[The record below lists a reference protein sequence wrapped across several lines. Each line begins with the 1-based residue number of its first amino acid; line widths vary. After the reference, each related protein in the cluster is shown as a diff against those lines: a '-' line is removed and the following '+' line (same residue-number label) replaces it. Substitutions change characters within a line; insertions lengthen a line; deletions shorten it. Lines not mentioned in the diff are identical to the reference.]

1 MRTHMAG
8 RLKETNSTGCIKE
21 LDAFVPV
28 SVTERLEREARVI
41 LLFESSDK
49 S

>member
-8 RLKETNSTGCIKE
+8 RLKETNPTGCIKE

-28 SVTERLEREARVI
+28 SVTERLEHEARVF
-41 LLFESSDK
+41 LLLRLSEK